1 MKIVIAPDSF
11 KGSLSAVEAAE
22 AIERGVK
29 KALPESDATMVPIAD
44 GGEGTLETLVV
55 ATGGFTRS
63 VTVMGPLGDDVEAI
77 YGILGDGET
86 CVIEMAS
93 ASGIGLVPKG
103 ELNPFLATTYGTG
116 ELIAEAL
123 DDGYRKFIL
132 AIGGSATNDG
142 GAGMLQALGARL
154 LNELGGSV
162 GFGGGNLKHVRKID
176 LEGFDERVA
185 DSTFLIASDVENPL
199 IGPSGASFVFGP
211 QKGASA
217 EGVEVLDQHLEHW
230 ADEVERTTGVRL
242 HDKPGAGAAGGIGG
256 AFQAFFP
263 SRMERGI
270 DVVIAYTDLE
280 EKLVGAELAITGEGQ
295 VDSQTASGKTPM
307 GVAQAANDLGIPTVV
322 IAGSVGDGIEA
333 LYPYGVIGVH
343 SMVNRPMTLDAAMKE
358 ASRLLESSTEQV
370 VRSFFHSHV
379 QNKQGGLVL

>member
-11 KGSLSAVEAAE
+11 KGSLSAVESAE

-29 KALPESDATMVPIAD
+29 KALPESDTTLVPIAD

-63 VTVMGPLGDDVEAI
+63 VSVMGPLGDEVEAM

-103 ELNPFLATTYGTG
+103 DLNPFLTTTYGTG

-123 DDGYRKFIL
+123 DEGYRKFIL

-142 GAGMLQALGARL
+142 GAGMLQALGVRL
-154 LNELGGSV
+154 LNESGGPVGMGGGSLT
-162 GFGGGNLKHVRKID
+162 NIRSID
-176 LEGFDERVA
+176 LTGFDQRISS
-185 DSTFLIASDVENPL
+185 STFLIASDVENPL
-199 IGPSGASFVFGP
+199 IGPSGASYVFGP
-211 QKGASA
+211 QKGASP
-217 EGVEVLDQHLEHW
+217 EGVKVLDRHLEHW
-230 ADEVERTTGVRL
+230 ADVVEHTTGVSL
-242 HDKPGAGAAGGIGG
+242 HDKRGAGAAGGIGG

-263 SRMERGI
+263 SKMERGI
-270 DVVIAYTDLE
+270 DVVIRYTNLE
-280 EKLVGAELAITGEGQ
+280 GKLVGADLVVTGEGR

-322 IAGSVGDGIEA
+322 MAGSVGDGINA

-343 SMVNRPMTLDAAMKE
+343 SMLNRPMTLEVAMKE
-358 ASRLLESSTEQV
+358 ASALLESSTEQV

-379 QNKQGGLVL
+379 HNKQGGLVL